1 MRYVIA
7 MVAAVGGLM
16 GLAGEAK
23 AQGFPPRCPQAC
35 PCSSCYNWTKY
46 SGNCVYPDPRPMP
59 PDPWANRG
67 CGKGG
72 HGGCGAG
79 GAGGMGG
86 QGMNWH
92 RYLRSPRDFYMY
104 GGCYPNCR

>member
-7 MVAAVGGLM
+7 MALAVGGLM
-16 GLAGEAK
+16 GLAGQAK
-23 AQGFPPRCPQAC
+23 AQGLPPRCPEAC
-35 PCSSCYNWTKY
+35 SCYNWTKY
-46 SGNCVYPDPRPMP
+46 SGHCVYPDPRPIP

-67 CGKGG
+67 GR
-72 HGGCGAG
+72 GGCGA

-104 GGCYPNCR
+104 GGCYPACR